1 MALNL
6 VIAALFGVL
15 RCLKK
20 PNPETDFK
28 TQHQQ
33 QNKYS
38 SLVLRAEE
46 QRRMVVRDQPHPPP
60 PIHTCISGFRSPLI
74 FRENSEADDCFQ
86 VPSIKVLISF
96 NSKNIK
102 ESRFVAII

>member
-1 MALNL
+1 MPE
-6 VIAALFGVL
+6 
-15 RCLKK
+15 KK
-20 PNPETDFK
+20 PNPETYFK

-33 QNKYS
+33 QYKYS

-46 QRRMVVRDQPHPPP
+46 QRRMVYVINLIPLLSILAFPV
-60 PIHTCISGFRSPLI
+60 SAPLI

-96 NSKNIK
+96 NSKNIT

>member
-1 MALNL
+1 MPE
-6 VIAALFGVL
+6 
-15 RCLKK
+15 KK
-20 PNPETDFK
+20 TNPETDFK

-33 QNKYS
+33 QYKYS

-46 QRRMVVRDQPHPPP
+46 QRRMVVRDQPHPP